1 MRRQNRLDPL
11 VWIWNPDQVS
21 VHWAQTRGLKQ
32 SINNPNMLVGAY
44 TDNQIENDQLNI
56 KNVNFFRIA
65 SIKRYDVRAFFSF

>member
-21 VHWAQTRGLKQ
+21 VHRAQTRGLKQ

-44 TDNQIENDQLNI
+44 TDNQLENDQLNI
-56 KNVNFFRIA
+56 KNV
-65 SIKRYDVRAFFSF
+65 RAFFGLHLLSDTT